1 MLIVVLV
8 LNYLKYKTHYSAK
21 VQKNTKAPNFLIQMN
36 VYDRDSSF

>member
-1 MLIVVLV
+1 MLIVVQALC
-8 LNYLKYKTHYSAK
+8 YLTYKAYYSAK